1 MKGGSPAPNR
11 GGIIIGI
18 NPAPGRPT
26 NEGPA
31 AERPTNEGAAAADRP
46 GSGGNVSGRAKASRL
61 SAVPVAA
68 ANEASMML
76 DGPEGGPSNPEN
88 PFTRTKKRFG
98 LVNFGGRIKT
108 RRTE

>member
-31 AERPTNEGAAAADRP
+31 AERPTNEGAAAERP
-46 GSGGNVSGRAKASRL
+46 GRGGNVSGRAKASRP
-61 SAVPVAA
+61 SVPVPVAA

-88 PFTRTKKRFG
+88 PFTRTKG
-98 LVNFGGRIKT
+98 LVWLILVHRI
-108 RRTE
+108 

>member
-31 AERPTNEGAAAADRP
+31 AERPTNEGAAAERP
-46 GSGGNVSGRAKASRL
+46 GSGGNVSGRAKVSRP
-61 SAVPVAA
+61 SVPVAA

-98 LVNFGGRIKT
+98 LVNFGS
-108 RRTE
+108 